1 LRDHQLVALRN
12 KLLPVTAST
21 VAAVMGFAALS
32 VSKLRPIQ
40 ELGIWTAL
48 GLAISWLVA
57 FTLFPALQLLLRTP
71 TGTARVAGGRLY
83 GRVAAALPAFTRR
96 YRRGLVATPLLLC
109 LAGAVDRFGGGIVC
123 IREVIAVLGPATFF
137 RLRRYFAGQDEQL
150 PRDPAQF
157 ARAAADLEQL
167 LLAEPGLRGYVDV
180 NGLQDLNVTVLF
192 RQGDAEGY
200 AMLAQRIARAWNEPG
215 EGPVAGAR

>member
-57 FTLFPALQLLLRTP
+57 FTLFPALQLMLRTP
-71 TGTARVAGGRLY
+71 TGTARVAGGKLY

-96 YRRGLVATPLLLC
+96 YRRRRVATPLLLC
-109 LAGAVDRFGGGIVC
+109 LAGAAALFGI
-123 IREVIAVLGPATFF
+123 
-137 RLRRYFAGQDEQL
+137 
-150 PRDPAQF
+150 
-157 ARAAADLEQL
+157 
-167 LLAEPGLRGYVDV
+167 PGLLSAMPVGIDS
-180 NGLQDLNVTVLF
+180 LNYIAPSLPF
-192 RQGDAEGY
+192 RRCLLSFRPTA
-200 AMLAQRIARAWNEPG
+200 A
-215 EGPVAGAR
+215 